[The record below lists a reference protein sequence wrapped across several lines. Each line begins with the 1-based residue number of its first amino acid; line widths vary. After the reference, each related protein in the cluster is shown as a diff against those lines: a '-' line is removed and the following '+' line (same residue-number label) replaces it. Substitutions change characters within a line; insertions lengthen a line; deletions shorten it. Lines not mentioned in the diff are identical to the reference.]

1 MKRCKS
7 RINSS
12 NDGKIFSVEQ
22 CMDIERCQEELQK
35 ARMKY
40 NKLNQNYLELKVEY
54 NKLEKDYKY
63 NVRIIEAIIKE
74 SNIAALSEFL
84 EGPNNTFNENL
95 NNNKEQINQTSLSKT
110 TIKILKE
117 KSIYERL
124 KLEIMNLREELKTKE
139 NIIEDLK
146 KNSKTSKYKELDN
159 KFAVMYQEFNA
170 IKSRN
175 EILEAIQADYVNSK
189 NQIIFLLKQID
200 LYKKDN
206 KKLKEVYEKVLF
218 DYQNLIKEREQFE
231 NIRIINE
238 ERIRTLISKNNS
250 LKLKLEDLRNKNISY
265 YDEIERYKNFNQNQ
279 MDKIVLRKE
288 KEINQYRSQITQLK
302 LEIGSLQ
309 KRADERNKNSI
320 NSAIGYKKIKPISSI
335 KKEYK
340 ELRKTDSDFF
350 LTKPKSILVNDK
362 KTNNEKISINSKIKE
377 NNNDKIKN
385 SKIKMNP
392 VI

>member
-1 MKRCKS
+1 
-7 RINSS
+7 
-12 NDGKIFSVEQ
+12 
-22 CMDIERCQEELQK
+22 
-35 ARMKY
+35 
-40 NKLNQNYLELKVEY
+40 
-54 NKLEKDYKY
+54 
-63 NVRIIEAIIKE
+63 
-74 SNIAALSEFL
+74 
-84 EGPNNTFNENL
+84 
-95 NNNKEQINQTSLSKT
+95 
-110 TIKILKE
+110 
-117 KSIYERL
+117 
-124 KLEIMNLREELKTKE
+124 MNLREELKTKE

-146 KNSKTSKYKELDN
+146 KNSKTSKFKELDN

-377 NNNDKIKN
+377 NNNDNNKQK
-385 SKIKMNP
+385 K
-392 VI
+392 